1 MDDLSI
7 HVLHLA
13 FLGDQCIM
21 ITKAAMDDRKR
32 ISVRTGLD
40 SSPSRSTR
48 DGIVFVGI
56 DAVGWLAGWRGSE

>member
-1 MDDLSI
+1 MHND
-7 HVLHLA
+7 HE
-13 FLGDQCIM
+13 GGN
-21 ITKAAMDDRKR
+21 DDRKR

-56 DAVGWLAGWRGSE
+56 DAVGWLAGWLVGEGVSEW